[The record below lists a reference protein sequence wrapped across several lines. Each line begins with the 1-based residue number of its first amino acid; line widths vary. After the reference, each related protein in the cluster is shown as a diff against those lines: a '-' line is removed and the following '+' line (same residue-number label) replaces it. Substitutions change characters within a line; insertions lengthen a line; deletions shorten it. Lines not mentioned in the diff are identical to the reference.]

1 MTTITTR
8 RPSYRGNLLAIAADL
23 AAGVR
28 RLRLLLEQ
36 AGEPAGHGGRVPS
49 VEHLREIVVIY
60 TNASTTFAYLE
71 GNQRYE
77 DYQHLLDWYAAYFH
91 DRDLSA
97 ATEKAFAAAGPFTE
111 REDEELRLRWLAW
124 FVELRQAPEAVRR
137 RHAGLGAEMRAVL
150 RRMDTRQGEF
160 LRRLGISAT
169 GASPS
174 VTLAQAASRIG
185 DSRTRT
191 KLTTA
196 WRRHSEPDVV
206 ALTRVLDEAVDVRR
220 SAVGAGEDGY
230 PTVLAH
236 TFQRCSVPPAEARS
250 FLREFMMRARDRQRE
265 LESAIRAATGC
276 TERPLDHFGRYL
288 RMRVQGGGAPAFRL
302 EACLE
307 LLGTLAR
314 RVLGVQLTA
323 AREQAAHALTFRVDR
338 GGEELGSIDFDLLRP
353 GAPSPPPTPGPRSA
367 GSGTSGPAKAKA
379 HVLCRVHPEAGSGAG
394 GGSGGRVSFAAAE
407 VIFHEFGHAL
417 SHLLPS
423 HRLPSESGVGHLP
436 LERLECA
443 STWWE
448 RWLYHPDAD
457 GALCPAGEALQT
469 LARARQLRALETW
482 STTLQC
488 AVAAAVDMEVHGSST
503 GGHREAYERL
513 SREFSLEDHCVFEDL
528 PGYFTHLTWQAAPGA
543 GFLYLWGAAS
553 SAEAFQRYQQVGLA
567 DLPAPGPPDELS
579 RLWLDPNL
587 RSPRPGVEPYFAFL
601 RTAVADGPME
611 VVHP

>member
-8 RPSYRGNLLAIAADL
+8 RPSYRGNLPAIAADL

-28 RLRLLLEQ
+28 RLRLLLGQ
-36 AGEPAGHGGRVPS
+36 AGAPAGNGDRVLGA
-49 VEHLREIVVIY
+49 EALREIVLIY
-60 TNASTTFAYLE
+60 SNASTTFAYLE

-77 DYQHLLDWYAAYFH
+77 DYHHLLDWHAAYFH
-91 DRDLSA
+91 DRDLTA
-97 ATEKAFAAAGPFTE
+97 ATEKALAAVGPFTE

-124 FVELRQAPEAVRR
+124 FAGLRQTPESARR
-137 RHAGLGAEMRAVL
+137 RNAGLETEMRAVL
-150 RRMDTRQGEF
+150 RRMEARQSEF
-160 LRRLGISAT
+160 LQRLGINSAGT
-169 GASPS
+169 SPS
-174 VTLAQAASRIG
+174 VTLAQAASRLG

-196 WRRHSEPDVV
+196 WRRHSEPDAA

-220 SAVGAGEDGY
+220 SAVSAWEDGH
-230 PTVLAH
+230 PTVLAQ

-250 FLREFMMRARDRQRE
+250 FLREFVIRARDRQGE

-276 TERPLDHFGRYL
+276 MERPMDHFGRYL

-307 LLGTLAR
+307 LLATLAR

-323 AREQAAHALTFRVDR
+323 APEQPAHALTFQVDR

-353 GAPSPPPTPGPRSA
+353 DAPNPGPAPGPQTA
-367 GSGTSGPAKAKA
+367 GCGTPEPAKAKA
-379 HVLCRVHPEAGSGAG
+379 HVLCRVHPEVGSGAG
-394 GGSGGRVSFAAAE
+394 ASDGRVSFAAAE
-407 VIFHEFGHAL
+407 AIFHEFGHAL
-417 SHLLPS
+417 SHLLSS
-423 HRLPSESGVGHLP
+423 HRMPSESGVGHLP

-457 GALCPAGEALQT
+457 GALCPEGEALQT
-469 LARARQLRALETW
+469 LSRARQLRALETW

-513 SREFSLEDHCVFEDL
+513 SREFSLGDHCAFGDL

-553 SAEAFQRYQQVGLA
+553 SAEVFQRYQQVRLA

-579 RLWLDPNL
+579 RLWLDPAL
-587 RSPRPGVEPYFAFL
+587 RSPRPRVESYFAFL

-611 VVHP
+611 VAHP